1 MDQQKRRRFFGLI
14 GGATAAAAAV
24 VAVKAPQAQVGEELA
39 STQQAAESKTGYQL
53 TEHVR
58 RYYETTLS

>member
-1 MDQQKRRRFFGLI
+1 MDQQTRRRFFGLI

-24 VAVKAPQAQVGEELA
+24 VAVKAPQAQVGEDLA
-39 STQQAAESKTGYQL
+39 SAQQSVEPKAGYQL

>member
-1 MDQQKRRRFFGLI
+1 MDQSKRRRFFGLI

-24 VAVKAPQAQVGEELA
+24 AVVKSPVTQTTEVANTTAQN
-39 STQQAAESKTGYQL
+39 AEPKSGYQL

>member
-1 MDQQKRRRFFGLI
+1 
-14 GGATAAAAAV
+14 V

-39 STQQAAESKTGYQL
+39 SAQQAAEPKTGYQL

>member
-24 VAVKAPQAQVGEELA
+24 VAVKAPQAQVGEDLA
-39 STQQAAESKTGYQL
+39 SVQQSVEPKTGYQL

>member
-1 MDQQKRRRFFGLI
+1 MEQQKRRRFFGLI

-24 VAVKAPQAQVGEELA
+24 VAIKAPQAEVGDDLA
-39 STQQAAESKTGYQL
+39 SAQQAAEPKTGYQL